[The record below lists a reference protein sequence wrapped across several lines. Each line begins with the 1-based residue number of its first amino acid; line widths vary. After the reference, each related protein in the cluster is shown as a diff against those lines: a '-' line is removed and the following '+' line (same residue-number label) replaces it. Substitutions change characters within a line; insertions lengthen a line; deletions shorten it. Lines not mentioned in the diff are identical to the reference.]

1 MKRTVAVFAAL
12 LLVGGALFASGN
24 AEPAKKAGKAVKIE
38 VISMGFQHE
47 YWQTVKLGVDKAAKE
62 LGMEV
67 PFYGPTVETQVDVQ
81 IGMFENSISKKV
93 DGILLAPCDSDALVP
108 YVAKAADKG
117 ITVATFDTDINTTDR
132 RISFIATDNYAAGK
146 LAGQSLGK
154 LLGGKGKV
162 GVVGHL
168 AATMDTRD
176 RVNGFVDAV
185 KEGFPG
191 IQLLETVY
199 GDGDHKK
206 SMDKATDMMTSHPDL
221 AAIYATNEG
230 GAIGV
235 ALAVEAAKKIG
246 QVKIVGFDSSEQEID
261 YLKKG
266 IINGFVVQNP
276 FQMGYIGVMTL
287 YKHITGQQKAPA
299 RIDTGVVWV
308 DMANFDKPEIQK
320 ILYPLK

>member
-1 MKRTVAVFAAL
+1 MKRTLAVIAVCL
-12 LLVGGALFASGN
+12 LLGGSLFASGKG
-24 AEPAKKAGKAVKIE
+24 ETAKKNVKIE

-62 LGMEV
+62 LGLAI

-81 IGMFENSISKKV
+81 INMFENSIAKKV

-108 YVAKAADKG
+108 YVEKATKQG
-117 ITVATFDTDINTTDR
+117 IVVATFDTDINVTDN
-132 RISFIATDNYAAGK
+132 RISFVATDNYAAGK
-146 LAGQSLGK
+146 LAGENTGK
-154 LLGGKGKV
+154 LLGGKGLV

-176 RVNGFVDAV
+176 RVNGFVDAI
-185 KEGFPG
+185 KAGFPG
-191 IQLLETVY
+191 IKLLETVY

-206 SMDKATDMMTSHPDL
+206 SMDKATDMITSHPDL

-230 GAIGV
+230 GAIGIS
-235 ALAVEAAKKIG
+235 LAVEAAKKVG
-246 QVKIVGFDSSEQEID
+246 QIKIVGFDSSEQEID

-276 FQMGYIGVMTL
+276 FQMGYLGVMTL
-287 YKHITGQQKAPA
+287 YKHITGAQKAPA

-308 DMANFDKPEIQK
+308 DMTNFDKPEIQK
-320 ILYPLK
+320 VLYPLK